1 MNLIEL
7 EPARVN
13 SLQNWWM
20 KSEAGDLIACLEK
33 SAQKAM
39 VECAEFQTKAGADN
53 QNPNFAAAAAEKLIE
68 SIKFDTAAKV
78 LKSFFPDGP
87 FIQRIEL

>member
-1 MNLIEL
+1 MNVIEL

-20 KSEAGDLIACLEK
+20 KTEAGDLLACLEK

-39 VECAEFQTKAGADN
+39 VEYAEFQTKARADN
-53 QNPNFAAAAAEKLIE
+53 ANQNFAAAADEKLRE
-68 SIKFDTAAKV
+68 AAEFETTVKV

-87 FIQRIEL
+87 FINRIEL

>member
-7 EPARVN
+7 EPIRVN
-13 SLQNWWM
+13 ALNNWWL
-20 KSEAGDLIACLEK
+20 KPEAGDLIACLEK

-39 VECAEFQTKAGADN
+39 MEFAELRTKSKGDSDN
-53 QNPNFAAAAAEKLIE
+53 PQFAAAAELKLVE
-68 SIKFDTAAKV
+68 ATEFETAVKV
-78 LKSFFPDGP
+78 LKGFFPDGP

>member
-13 SLQNWWM
+13 SLQNWWL
-20 KSEAGDLIACLEK
+20 KPEAGDLLACLEK

-39 VECAEFQTKAGADN
+39 IEYAQFQTKARADN
-53 QNPNFAAAAAEKLIE
+53 DNPHFANAADEKLREAAEFE
-68 SIKFDTAAKV
+68 TAVKV
-78 LKSFFPDGP
+78 LKNFFPDGP